1 MKKSVLINLLVI
13 TIVVTTFVFIGM
25 WYLRPGV
32 PNEILQQAKDR
43 QLQPLMEVTP
53 PVRKP
58 TLEEV
63 SEAETLARELL
74 PRLQEQLEPVLKDS
88 IAAQILSDE
97 VLLNSLAG
105 QLEELVLPS
114 LSEKLGADQEAY
126 QGVLQSELEAYVE
139 KNLAELRAEA
149 VNLQTA
155 IEGSVATQLEAMREE
170 LTKEVD
176 AYVPQLVDRM
186 IPQVVAQIVSQ
197 LEANKES
204 YIAELQASLPSPG
217 LSEEE
222 AVALY
227 DRYRSDMVMDLAPTL
242 LDSMEKPVRKAVQ
255 DYLVEMKFIPP
266 VPKMP
271 TTKIKVQVDE
281 PVVVEES
288 AVVVEPEVVVE
299 RAPVVE
305 PEVVEERAPAIEP
318 EVTEEVRPVV
328 EPEVVEETT
337 PVAEPAAA
345 EVIAP
350 VTEPEVVEPAT
361 PLKAGEEPILVP
373 TFEEKEE
380 VVFMEP
386 EVYESQRQDIRTK
399 AIQDVLDRIAPL

>member
-13 TIVVTTFVFIGM
+13 TIVVTTFVFVGM

-58 TLEEV
+58 TVEEV

-88 IAAQILSDE
+88 IAAQLLEDE
-97 VLLNSLAG
+97 TLLNSLAG
-105 QLEELVLPS
+105 QLEEMVLPS
-114 LSEKLGADQEAY
+114 LSETLRSDQEAY

-139 KNLAELRAEA
+139 KNLAELRAQA
-149 VNLQTA
+149 VDLQTA
-155 IEGSVATQLEAMREE
+155 IEGSVTAQLEAMRED

-176 AYVPQLVDRM
+176 EYVPQLVDRM

-197 LEANKES
+197 LEANKET

-242 LDSMEKPVRKAVQ
+242 LDSMEEPVRKAVQ

-266 VPKMP
+266 VPKIP
-271 TTKIKVQVDE
+271 TPKISIQVDE
-281 PVVVEES
+281 PVVVEEVLP
-288 AVVVEPEVVVE
+288 ATEPETVE
-299 RAPVVE
+299 EAIPVVE
-305 PEVVEERAPAIEP
+305 PEVVKEA
-318 EVTEEVRPVV
+318 
-328 EPEVVEETT
+328 T
-337 PVAEPAAA
+337 PVAEPEAVEA
-345 EVIAP
+345 ITP
-350 VTEPEVVEPAT
+350 VTEPEVTEPAT

>member
-13 TIVVTTFVFIGM
+13 TIVVTTFVFVGM

-58 TLEEV
+58 TVEEV

-88 IAAQILSDE
+88 IAAQLLEDE
-97 VLLNSLAG
+97 TLLNSLAG
-105 QLEELVLPS
+105 QLEEMVLPS
-114 LSEKLGADQEAY
+114 LSETLRSDQEAY

-139 KNLAELRAEA
+139 KNLAELRAQA
-149 VNLQTA
+149 VDLQTT
-155 IEGSVATQLEAMREE
+155 IEGSVAMQLEMMKEE

-176 AYVPQLVDRM
+176 EYVPQLVDRM

-197 LEANKES
+197 LEANKET

-242 LDSMEKPVRKAVQ
+242 LDSMEEPVRKAVQ

-266 VPKMP
+266 VPKIP
-271 TTKIKVQVDE
+271 TPKISIQVDE
-281 PVVVEES
+281 PVVVEEVLP
-288 AVVVEPEVVVE
+288 ATEPETVE
-299 RAPVVE
+299 ESIPVVE
-305 PEVVEERAPAIEP
+305 PEVVKEA
-318 EVTEEVRPVV
+318 
-328 EPEVVEETT
+328 T
-337 PVAEPAAA
+337 PVAEPEAVEA
-345 EVIAP
+345 ITP
-350 VTEPEVVEPAT
+350 VTEPEVTEPAT

>member
-13 TIVVTTFVFIGM
+13 TIVVTTFVFVGM

-58 TLEEV
+58 TVEEV

-88 IAAQILSDE
+88 IAAQILSDD

-105 QLEELVLPS
+105 RLEELVLPS
-114 LSEKLGADQEAY
+114 LSETLTADQEAY
-126 QGVLQSELEAYVE
+126 QGVLQSEVEAYVE
-139 KNLAELRAEA
+139 KNLAELRVQAG
-149 VNLQTA
+149 NLQTA
-155 IEGSVATQLEAMREE
+155 IEGSVATQLDAIREG
-170 LTKEVD
+170 LTKEMD

-186 IPQVVAQIVSQ
+186 IPQIVAQIVSQ
-197 LEANKES
+197 LEANKEA

-222 AVALY
+222 AIALY
-227 DRYRSDMVMDLAPTL
+227 DKYRSDMVMDLAPTL
-242 LDSMEKPVRKAVQ
+242 LDSMEEPVRKAVQ

-266 VPKMP
+266 VPKIP
-271 TTKIKVQVDE
+271 TPNIKVQVDE
-281 PVVVEES
+281 PLVEKEIVPVLELKTEDTIAPEGERVS
-288 AVVVEPEVVVE
+288 EEVEPLVSPAIPVIAKPVVITQETPAVLPE
-299 RAPVVE
+299 IETPAPV
-305 PEVVEERAPAIEP
+305 
-318 EVTEEVRPVV
+318 
-328 EPEVVEETT
+328 
-337 PVAEPAAA
+337 
-345 EVIAP
+345 
-350 VTEPEVVEPAT
+350 
-361 PLKAGEEPILVP
+361 LKKGADPILVP

-380 VVFMEP
+380 VLFMEP
-386 EVYESQRQDIRTK
+386 EVYESQRQDIRKK

>member
-13 TIVVTTFVFIGM
+13 TIVVTTFVFVGM

-58 TLEEV
+58 TVEEV

-88 IAAQILSDE
+88 IAAQLLEDE
-97 VLLNSLAG
+97 TLLNSLAG
-105 QLEELVLPS
+105 QLEEMVLPS
-114 LSEKLGADQEAY
+114 LSETLRSDQEAY

-139 KNLAELRAEA
+139 KNLAELRAQA
-149 VNLQTA
+149 VDLQTA
-155 IEGSVATQLEAMREE
+155 IEGSVTAQLEAMRED

-176 AYVPQLVDRM
+176 EYVPQLVDRM

-197 LEANKES
+197 LEANKET

-242 LDSMEKPVRKAVQ
+242 LDSMEEPVRKAVQ

-266 VPKMP
+266 VPKIP
-271 TTKIKVQVDE
+271 TPKISIQVEE
-281 PVVVEES
+281 PVVVEEVLP
-288 AVVVEPEVVVE
+288 ATEPETVE
-299 RAPVVE
+299 EAIPVVE
-305 PEVVEERAPAIEP
+305 PEVVKEA
-318 EVTEEVRPVV
+318 
-328 EPEVVEETT
+328 T
-337 PVAEPAAA
+337 PVAEPEAVEA
-345 EVIAP
+345 ITP
-350 VTEPEVVEPAT
+350 VTEPEVTEPAT

>member
-13 TIVVTTFVFIGM
+13 TIVVTTFVFVGM

-58 TLEEV
+58 TVEEV

-88 IAAQILSDE
+88 IAAQLLEDE
-97 VLLNSLAG
+97 TLHNSLAG
-105 QLEELVLPS
+105 QLEEMVLPS
-114 LSEKLGADQEAY
+114 LSETLRSDQEAY

-139 KNLAELRAEA
+139 KNLAELRAQA
-149 VNLQTA
+149 VDLQTA
-155 IEGSVATQLEAMREE
+155 IEGSVTAQLEAMRED

-176 AYVPQLVDRM
+176 EYVPQLVDRM

-197 LEANKES
+197 LEANKET

-242 LDSMEKPVRKAVQ
+242 LDSMEEPVRKAVQ

-266 VPKMP
+266 VPKIP
-271 TTKIKVQVDE
+271 TPKISIQVDE
-281 PVVVEES
+281 PVVVEEVLP
-288 AVVVEPEVVVE
+288 ATEPETVE
-299 RAPVVE
+299 ESIPVVE
-305 PEVVEERAPAIEP
+305 PEVVKEA
-318 EVTEEVRPVV
+318 
-328 EPEVVEETT
+328 T
-337 PVAEPAAA
+337 PVAEPEAVEA
-345 EVIAP
+345 ITP
-350 VTEPEVVEPAT
+350 VTEPEVTEPAT

>member
-13 TIVVTTFVFIGM
+13 TIVVTTFVFVGM

-32 PNEILQQAKDR
+32 PNEILQQAKER

-53 PVRKP
+53 PVKKP
-58 TLEEV
+58 TVEEV
-63 SEAETLARELL
+63 SQAETLAKELL
-74 PRLQEQLEPVLKDS
+74 PRLQEQLEPVLKES
-88 IAAQILSDE
+88 IAAQILEDQT
-97 VLLNSLAG
+97 LLNSLAG

-114 LSEKLGADQEAY
+114 LSETLRADQEAY
-126 QGVLQSELEAYVE
+126 QGVLRSEIEAYVE

-149 VNLQTA
+149 VNLQTN
-155 IEGSVATQLEAMREE
+155 IKDNVATQLENMRDE

-176 AYVPQLVDRM
+176 SYVPQLVDRM
-186 IPQVVAQIVSQ
+186 IPQVVSQVVSQ
-197 LEANKES
+197 LEANKEA
-204 YIAELQASLPSPG
+204 YIAELQESLPSPG

-222 AVALY
+222 AIVLY
-227 DRYRSDMVMDLAPTL
+227 DQYRSDIVMDLVPSL
-242 LDSMEKPVRKAVQ
+242 LDSMEEPVRKAVQ

-271 TTKIKVQVDE
+271 TPKIRVQVDE
-281 PVVVEES
+281 PVVVEE
-288 AVVVEPEVVVE
+288 A
-299 RAPVVE
+299 A
-305 PEVVEERAPAIEP
+305 
-318 EVTEEVRPVV
+318 
-328 EPEVVEETT
+328 
-337 PVAEPAAA
+337 PVAEPVVVEEA
-345 EVIAP
+345 AP
-350 VTEPEVVEPAT
+350 VAEPVVVEEAAPVAE
-361 PLKAGEEPILVP
+361 PVVVEEAAPPVKEGEEPILVP